1 MDLGSLQDSREID
14 ALCEPVPG
22 FDKWAGCFVDEA
34 RWERHK
40 SRLEELDRKSADLF
54 DRSREVVKRATAI
67 DTGAIDGLYE
77 VNRDFTIAVAMNAG
91 GWEAKLIER
100 AEGTRALIES
110 QLHGYDYLLDLATG
124 TVPFVETWVR
134 KLHQEICAGQQTYR
148 LLTGG
153 AGWQDEQLPLGEYKN
168 YPNHV
173 TNNGVVRAYAPV
185 DRVSAEVHRLCE
197 ELGSESFLGAH
208 PILQGAYAHSALLWI
223 HPFSGGNGRVAR
235 AVASFYTLR
244 ALSIPIMFLMDRQK
258 EYFACLRL
266 TDDGMHQPL
275 VDFLFER
282 TVDAVELVEDS
293 FTEAQA
299 PEIEDLV
306 NDIKGLY
313 LARTRQGIH
322 TPERV
327 EEAGLLLLTALY
339 HEVDRLER
347 EYKRGPQL
355 SASASVDTTPYETAA
370 GSNMRSSKPGETN
383 VVRIHYQFSKPA
395 KAELELVLALELP
408 KYCEG
413 NDPVA
418 VRCEQTGDAFEV
430 RTADLI
436 PKLSESSRFR
446 IRMFAKQIF
455 GKGLEK
461 LLQLAKSTL
470 ANNGR

>member
-208 PILQGAYAHSALLWI
+208 
-223 HPFSGGNGRVAR
+223 R
-235 AVASFYTLR
+235 
-244 ALSIPIMFLMDRQK
+244 
-258 EYFACLRL
+258 EC
-266 TDDGMHQPL
+266 
-275 VDFLFER
+275 
-282 TVDAVELVEDS
+282 
-293 FTEAQA
+293 A
-299 PEIEDLV
+299 PKTGQI
-306 NDIKGLY
+306 
-313 LARTRQGIH
+313 
-322 TPERV
+322 
-327 EEAGLLLLTALY
+327 
-339 HEVDRLER
+339 
-347 EYKRGPQL
+347 
-355 SASASVDTTPYETAA
+355 
-370 GSNMRSSKPGETN
+370 SSKIENRPIGAFQVHEL
-383 VVRIHYQFSKPA
+383 
-395 KAELELVLALELP
+395 LEL
-408 KYCEG
+408 
-413 NDPVA
+413 D
-418 VRCEQTGDAFEV
+418 R
-430 RTADLI
+430 RTIAD
-436 PKLSESSRFR
+436 
-446 IRMFAKQIF
+446 
-455 GKGLEK
+455 
-461 LLQLAKSTL
+461 
-470 ANNGR
+470 